1 MINHLDLSRALHA
14 AYKAGED
21 GLAVLRRFSP
31 SKPGRKL
38 QGAGFREDI
47 TRNMRGQ
54 IVRRRV
60 EA

>member
-1 MINHLDLSRALHA
+1 MALPA
-14 AYKAGED
+14 PERT
-21 GLAVLRRFSP
+21 LAKREVRGPKP
-31 SKPGRKL
+31 SQFKPGRKL
-38 QGAGFREDI
+38 QSPGFRRDI